1 MCPTSS
7 TFTTYSNSTLNSTLP
22 KNDPETASMKS
33 LKMVKMKVEEEDYL
47 IRTEMKEETQAL
59 FKKLGI
65 KAPKRITK
73 M

>member
-1 MCPTSS
+1 
-7 TFTTYSNSTLNSTLP
+7 LP
-22 KNDPETASMKS
+22 KNDPETAPMKS
-33 LKMVKMKVEEEDYL
+33 LKMVKMRIEEEDYL

-65 KAPKRITK
+65 KTPKRITK

>member
-1 MCPTSS
+1 
-7 TFTTYSNSTLNSTLP
+7 
-22 KNDPETASMKS
+22 MKS

-65 KAPKRITK
+65 KTPKRITK

>member
-1 MCPTSS
+1 MKVRPIHHW
-7 TFTTYSNSTLNSTLP
+7 
-22 KNDPETASMKS
+22 KERRIKASMKS

-59 FKKLGI
+59 SKKLGI
-65 KAPKRITK
+65 KTPKRITK

>member
-1 MCPTSS
+1 
-7 TFTTYSNSTLNSTLP
+7 LP
-22 KNDPETASMKS
+22 KNNPEIASMKS
-33 LKMVKMKVEEEDYL
+33 LKMVKMKIGEEDYL

-65 KAPKRITK
+65 KTPKRITK

>member
-1 MCPTSS
+1 MKLIRWSS
-7 TFTTYSNSTLNSTLP
+7 EFNSALP
-22 KNDPETASMKS
+22 KNNPKLASMKS
-33 LKMVKMKVEEEDYL
+33 LKMVKMKVKEEDYL

-65 KAPKRITK
+65 KTPKRITK